1 MLKIRLMRVGR
12 KNLAVYRIVVADA
25 RRAQQKKYIE
35 KIGNYDPH
43 KPNPE
48 DKVNLNKERLDYWL
62 SVGAKI
68 TKNLSSILVHSGK
81 FSPEQVKKHSI

>member
-12 KNLAVYRIVVADA
+12 KNLALYRIVVADA

-43 KPNPE
+43 KPDPQ
-48 DKVNLNKERLDYWL
+48 DKVIINKERLDYWL
-62 SVGAKI
+62 SIGAKI
-68 TKNLSSILVHSGK
+68 TKNLASILVHSK
-81 FSPEQVKKHSI
+81 KISPEQMKKYSA